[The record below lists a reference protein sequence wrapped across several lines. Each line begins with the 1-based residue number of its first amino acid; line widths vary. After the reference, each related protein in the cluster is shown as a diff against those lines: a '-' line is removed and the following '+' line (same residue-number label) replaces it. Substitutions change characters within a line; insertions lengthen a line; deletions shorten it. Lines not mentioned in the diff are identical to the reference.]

1 MTSYDQ
7 PVEATLQVALA
18 NGKTWE
24 ATAEDMKRFG
34 YVSRSDAYL
43 AFDDHLRDLL
53 HGAGLIRRDVT
64 DARIN
69 PIRYIAEVAINY
81 PDLLAHRDMEEVNA
95 RIVEIERHLQA
106 TLPEED
112 R

>member
-1 MTSYDQ
+1 MTTYDQ
-7 PVEATLQVALA
+7 PVEASLQVKLA

-43 AFDDHLRDLL
+43 AFDDHLRELL
-53 HGAGLIRRDVT
+53 HGAGLIGREVT
-64 DARIN
+64 DAWIN

-81 PDLLAHRDMEEVNA
+81 PELLAHRDMADVNA

-106 TLPEED
+106 TLLEEE